1 MKKICLLLNK
11 NNKKIG
17 VQTFLCKFV
26 TDKHL
31 NQERTFQY
39 GQLYTI

>member
-1 MKKICLLLNK
+1 MVSILFFKKQY
-11 NNKKIG
+11 KKIG
-17 VQTFLCKFV
+17 VQTFLRKFV

-39 GQLYTI
+39 G